1 MVSTKK
7 SQAYTALK
15 LKARARHAAEITVH
29 EDLERAKDILYC
41 LLSII
46 KVTAACGAEET

>member
-29 EDLERAKDILYC
+29 EDQERTQRHTV
-41 LLSII
+41 LSSIHY
-46 KVTAACGAEET
+46 